1 MLVRCPSLGG
11 LLYTTGMKAVKYGAE
26 FKHGLSFFPPDMPE
40 EKESTETTPNTAR
53 STPEAQ
59 STPETQETP
68 QAQPWQAIFSPQ
80 HGAYYFYNTLTN
92 ETTWDNPLQPSPLP
106 STSDAST
113 STSLPVPS
121 AAADEEP
128 PTTTTPAQAH
138 YAALQAAAIAQ
149 GIDPALAHLDPSL
162 LAGTGPST
170 GAVTDGL
177 GEFLWFIAPSFL
189 SICSLGPLPS
199 FPPLLPK
206 FPYISLRAPS
216 SPPLR
221 SLLAQPSAPSF
232 THTPPSLRPFPPSP
246 HSPHPPPPLPLTNPT
261 NPFFFPTRPPNIH
274 SEIQRPNRPIHP
286 SRRTPT
292 RSSIRIRS
300 GS

>member
-1 MLVRCPSLGG
+1 
-11 LLYTTGMKAVKYGAE
+11 MKAVKYGAE

-40 EKESTETTPNTAR
+40 KESTETTPDTAR

-59 STPETQETP
+59 STPETP

-106 STSDAST
+106 STSDASA
-113 STSLPVPS
+113 SSSLPIPS
-121 AAADEEP
+121 AADDEEP

-170 GAVTDGL
+170 GAVTDSL
-177 GEFLWFIAPSFL
+177 GEFLWFIAPDFL
-189 SICSLGPLPS
+189 PFARSLPSLRSRLRFPFLHLSTCIILPLPPFLAPPWLRS
-199 FPPLLPK
+199 SLYAYPSPPLSLPPISLPLLP
-206 FPYISLRAPS
+206 IHLT
-216 SPPLR
+216 L
-221 SLLAQPSAPSF
+221 
-232 THTPPSLRPFPPSP
+232 SP
-246 HSPHPPPPLPLTNPT
+246 HQ
-261 NPFFFPTRPPNIH
+261 PN
-274 SEIQRPNRPIHP
+274 
-286 SRRTPT
+286 
-292 RSSIRIRS
+292 
-300 GS
+300 